1 MNLRLIKRPFLF
13 AELFFLLFMICYAFM
28 VGVIPG
34 KVVTLMAVCAVG
46 MFGID
51 AIRYKMLD
59 RLLSGLLPML
69 PWIAFVVLS
78 YLVLPL
84 VPYAGSRVW
93 NNLTGVIFA
102 LTVFMIVRRF
112 GGVPIISSFFMVY
125 VLFVLVFYILFPGL
139 LGAAPSV
146 AEERLALGAGD
157 LGDVG
162 GWNNPNDVARLMG
175 LSALVILGGIKHFP
189 QRLFQSRRWL
199 GNLVLLFKYASVLV
213 AIYIIVFYSGSRSA
227 LVWVLAIL
235 GYFFAS
241 FFNKNLF
248 LSIFLAIALT
258 GPIILAAFLIFPEVE
273 IFSRI
278 TILFDEVAMRGG
290 KESSFLTRSNMIKEA
305 LSMWMDSP
313 IWGNGNE
320 AFRVQSGYGSYSH
333 CNYTELLANYGLLGL
348 TLFYLPIG
356 IGLFEAWKMRLSAN
370 DEVRKQAIW
379 LMICFALLFLISFP
393 NIIYYA
399 KYMLLFYGIVLG
411 RLYYL
416 KDHYQRINAVH
427 GMPTMRHP
435 DRRF

>member
-1 MNLRLIKRPFLF
+1 MIQFTKRPFF
-13 AELFFLLFMICYAFM
+13 FTELFFLLFMICYAFM
-28 VGVIPG
+28 VGVVPG
-34 KVVTLMAVCAVG
+34 RVVTLMAVCAVG

-51 AIRYKMLD
+51 AIRYNMLD
-59 RLLSGLLPML
+59 RMLSGILPFL

-84 VPYAGSRVW
+84 VPYAGSRAW
-93 NNLTGVIFA
+93 NNLTGVLFA

-139 LGAAPSV
+139 LGAAP
-146 AEERLALGAGD
+146 ALGQERLALGSGD
-157 LGDVG
+157 MGDVG

-189 QRLFQSRRWL
+189 QKLFLSRGWL
-199 GNLVLLFKYASVLV
+199 GTLTLLFKYVSVLV
-213 AIYIIVFYSGSRSA
+213 AIYIIIFYSGSRSA
-227 LVWVLAIL
+227 LIWVLAIL
-235 GYFFAS
+235 GYSFAS
-241 FFNKNLF
+241 FFNKN
-248 LSIFLAIALT
+248 IFLAIFLAVACS
-258 GPIILAAFLIFPEVE
+258 GPILLAAFLIFPEVE

-278 TILFDEVAMRGG
+278 TVLFDEVAMRGKG
-290 KESSFLTRSNMIKEA
+290 ESSFLTRGNMIKDA

-320 AFRVQSGYGSYSH
+320 AFRVEAGYGTYSH

-356 IGLFEAWKMRLSAN
+356 IGVFEAWKMRLSAN

-379 LMICFALLFLISFP
+379 LMICFALLFLVSFP

-399 KYMLLFYGIVLG
+399 KYMLLFYGILLG

-416 KDHYQRINAVH
+416 KDNYQRMNAVH
-427 GMPTMRHP
+427 RMPGMGGRR
-435 DRRF
+435 RRF